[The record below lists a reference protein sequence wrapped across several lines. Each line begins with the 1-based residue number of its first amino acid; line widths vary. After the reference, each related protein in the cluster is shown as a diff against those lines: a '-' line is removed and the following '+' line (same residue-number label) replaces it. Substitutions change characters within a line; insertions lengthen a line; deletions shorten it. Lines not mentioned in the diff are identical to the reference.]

1 MSARLK
7 GLRLPDIQTLQASAR
22 AIRGAAPRR
31 QGGDMEG
38 GVRRSFANQALG
50 RLKTGTMNQTESAY
64 EQHLRMQKIA
74 GEIIWSRFEG
84 LTLRLAKGTHYTP
97 DFVVMCASGQ
107 IELHEV
113 KGSRRVF
120 HDDARVKV
128 KVTAEL
134 FPFRMIAAYPRDR
147 VFSGWDIEEF

>member
-22 AIRGAAPRR
+22 SIRGAVPKR
-31 QGGDMEG
+31 QGGDIEG
-38 GVRRSFANQALG
+38 GVRRAFANRALG
-50 RLKTGTMNQTESAY
+50 RMKAGAMNQTESAY
-64 EQHLRMQKIA
+64 EHHLRKRQLV
-74 GEIIWSRFEG
+74 GEIVWYRFEG
-84 LTLRLAKGTHYTP
+84 LTLRLAERCSYTP
-97 DFVVMCASGQ
+97 DFVVMCADGQ

-113 KGSRRVF
+113 KGSRAIF

>member
-7 GLRLPDIQTLQASAR
+7 GLRLPDIQALQASAR
-22 AIRGAAPRR
+22 SIRGAVPKR

-64 EQHLRMQKIA
+64 EHHLRKRQLV
-74 GEIIWSRFEG
+74 GEIAWYRFEG
-84 LTLRLAKGTHYTP
+84 LTLRLAERCSYTP
-97 DFVVMCASGQ
+97 DFVVMCADGQ

-113 KGSRRVF
+113 KGSRAIF

-128 KVTAEL
+128 RVAAEQ
-134 FPFRMIAAYPRDR
+134 FPFRLIAVYPRDR

>member
-22 AIRGAAPRR
+22 SIRGAVPKR
-31 QGGDMEG
+31 QGGDIEG
-38 GVRRSFANQALG
+38 GVRRAFANRALG
-50 RLKTGTMNQTESAY
+50 RMKAGAMNQTESAY
-64 EQHLRMQKIA
+64 EHHLRKRQLV
-74 GEIIWSRFEG
+74 GEIVWYRFEG
-84 LTLRLAKGTHYTP
+84 LTLRLAERCSYTP
-97 DFVVMCASGQ
+97 DFVVMCADGQ

-128 KVTAEL
+128 
-134 FPFRMIAAYPRDR
+134 
-147 VFSGWDIEEF
+147 